1 MIDLTVIQAFN
12 PNQPIVPDTMNIL
25 KQASTTIRIHY
36 TATAFAHSATVVPLA
51 FTSFGAYHHEFDIFL
66 KHMTRTATSTGN
78 HFPDIDGSFSNYW
91 RTNILFTIARAT
103 ATNAAEAARRHRV
116 SHAARVAAG

>member
-1 MIDLTVIQAFN
+1 M
-12 PNQPIVPDTMNIL
+12 
-25 KQASTTIRIHY
+25 
-36 TATAFAHSATVVPLA
+36 AFAHSATVVPLA

-103 ATNAAEAARRHRV
+103 ATNAAEAARRRV
-116 SHAARVAAG
+116 SYAARAAAD